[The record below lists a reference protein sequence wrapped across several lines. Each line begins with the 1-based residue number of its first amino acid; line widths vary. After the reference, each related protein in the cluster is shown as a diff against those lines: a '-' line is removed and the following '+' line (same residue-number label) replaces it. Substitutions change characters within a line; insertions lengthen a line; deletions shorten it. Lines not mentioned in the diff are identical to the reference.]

1 MKTVICLGLLFGGAV
16 AAETGIAW
24 RRDYGAA
31 LVEAQKQRRLLVVHF
46 WLEGRPLVQA
56 MSAETFAHPE
66 VVKLSNDMFINVK
79 VDINGRPEL
88 FEKAVGGRGGLAT
101 CILDA
106 GGDVVSVLPGYA
118 DAPAYLQF
126 LTKAERGYGKL
137 KAARAAARKSPKE
150 AGALCGLAETY
161 EELGSPR
168 RAEQEFE
175 NVIRLGSQ
183 RPAGEAGK
191 FVCLSHER
199 VARLL
204 ALRGKNLDARKH
216 VAAYRRADPD
226 NRLGRLD
233 RILLTEALIFW
244 IERRFSDSI
253 RALEEGMQRFPSS
266 AERDRMLLAMGVV
279 LHESGNDPKAL
290 EALVKLIKEYPVS
303 PILSQ
308 AREQIVHIK
317 NPPPDHQH

>member
-1 MKTVICLGLLFGGAV
+1 MICLGLLFGGAV

-31 LVEAQKQRRLLVVHF
+31 LVEAQKQKRLLVVHF

-126 LTKAERGYGKL
+126 LTKAEKGYEKL
-137 KAARAAARKSPKE
+137 KSLKDAVDVVKAIM
-150 AGALCGLAETY
+150 AGASVTMVASVLLQKGIHHACSILSD
-161 EELGSPR
+161 LR
-168 RAEQEFE
+168 R
-175 NVIRLGSQ
+175 
-183 RPAGEAGK
+183 
-191 FVCLSHER
+191 
-199 VARLL
+199 
-204 ALRGKNLDARKH
+204 
-216 VAAYRRADPD
+216 
-226 NRLGRLD
+226 
-233 RILLTEALIFW
+233 W
-244 IERRFSDSI
+244 
-253 RALEEGMQRFPSS
+253 LEEHEYDSVRQMCGSMSRRSVPDPSAFERGNYMRVLSSHALKPSS
-266 AERDRMLLAMGVV
+266 
-279 LHESGNDPKAL
+279 
-290 EALVKLIKEYPVS
+290 
-303 PILSQ
+303 
-308 AREQIVHIK
+308 
-317 NPPPDHQH
+317 